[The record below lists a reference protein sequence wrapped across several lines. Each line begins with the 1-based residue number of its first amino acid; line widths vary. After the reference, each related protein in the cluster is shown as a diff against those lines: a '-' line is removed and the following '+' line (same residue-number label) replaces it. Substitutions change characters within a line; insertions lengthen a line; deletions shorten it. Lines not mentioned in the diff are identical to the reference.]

1 MRADYLEM
9 SVTSI
14 AGTNGNGA
22 VTMSRITNTPTFD
35 ESFNTSSLT
44 RTVEYVIEDTSRL
57 CFERGIGTVT
67 GNVLTRGSP
76 KTTWDQTT
84 LNQNNPT
91 AFAFLASGSAGN
103 IRVRCSPT
111 MASAAPTY
119 PGVMQGVSPV
129 NLNLG
134 HHTSAH
140 ISMNAIQSSTTV
152 VTGTEY
158 YLPYLWEGNGAITS
172 FAIWLQTAQTGA
184 AVKVGIYETQTDGTP
199 GNCITHCNAGAI
211 SLSSGSGALV
221 TSAITT
227 ANNWSVESPN
237 IAPGWYYI
245 GLVFTATT
253 TFPTIG
259 HHAIGSMVRMSPIGW
274 GANYGAAQVLLAT
287 ASVNYA
293 TGLPTGIPGRT
304 YLITNS
310 QTSTSGRQYLVGLKP
325 RI

>member
-91 AFAFLASGSAGN
+91 AFAFLASGSVGN

-111 MASAAPTY
+111 MASAASTF
-119 PGVMQGVSPV
+119 PGVMQGSSPV
-129 NLNLG
+129 NINLG
-134 HHTSAH
+134 HITTAH
-140 ISMNAIQSSTTV
+140 IVTNAIQVGTTV

-172 FAIWLQTAQTGA
+172 LGVWLVTAQTGGA
-184 AVKVGIYETQTDGTP
+184 IKVGIYECGADGTP
-199 GNCITHCNAGAI
+199 SNCITHCNSSPI
-211 SLSSGSGALV
+211 SLAAGSGTLI

-227 ANNWSVESPN
+227 ANGWSVESPN
-237 IAPGWYYI
+237 LAPGWYYI
-245 GLVFTATT
+245 GFVATATT
-253 TFPTIG
+253 TFPSLG
-259 HHAIGSMVRMSPIGW
+259 HHAISSPMRMSPVGW
-274 GANYGAAQVLLAT
+274 GANYGTNQLLTAT

-293 TGLPTGIPGRT
+293 TGLPTGAPSRT
-304 YLITNS
+304 FIITQGN
-310 QTSTSGRQYLVGLKP
+310 TSTSGRHYWFGLKP